1 MTSNQTLWKKYQ
13 IFSQTK
19 KTMYPNILWFV
30 SIWSI
35 LRKKTWKERDE
46 GFTTEHR
53 VASSYAAGGKTTK
66 NLTTLELE
74 HLHGNLLAC
83 KCNSCLTLAPEKAC
97 YIVSN
102 FVRRQIGK
110 LIKARSK
117 MFGSKFKPKNTK
129 QLGNSMTSSSRS
141 CIRPSAPTPNPKLQL
156 WLDYISRIYEPRTQR
171 RRRQSGTEPLQR

>member
-1 MTSNQTLWKKYQ
+1 M
-13 IFSQTK
+13 
-19 KTMYPNILWFV
+19 
-30 SIWSI
+30 
-35 LRKKTWKERDE
+35 RKKTWKERDE

-102 FVRRQIGK
+102 FARRQIGK
-110 LIKARSK
+110 LIKARRELAFQNVWIKIQTQKHKATRKLDDVLEPKLHKTVCSHPQSK
-117 MFGSKFKPKNTK
+117 TAALIGLHIENIRTTNTK
-129 QLGNSMTSSSRS
+129 TTTTERHGTVAAVTGAAS
-141 CIRPSAPTPNPKLQL
+141 PSAPAPRSAR
-156 WLDYISRIYEPRTQR
+156 SR
-171 RRRQSGTEPLQR
+171 